1 MFYKKAS
8 ENKLKQHK
16 TIKIYYKKII
26 ITLCRTSYQKTVSVQ
41 KLLNVFWVW
50 KTVSYFKKKM
60 FLNVVPNR
68 L

>member
-41 KLLNVFWVW
+41 KLLNVFLSL
-50 KTVSYFKKKM
+50 KNSFIFKKKM